1 MPVMSLP
8 FTQTSVVTSA
18 SATYRLAGPLG
29 TVELKAHRADALL
42 NGPPS
47 IEVWVHCRRGP
58 GPASCYCD
66 VLGAMCWTDVLT
78 GRAAEAYRGPVEAES
93 YDDIF
98 ALLEA
103 EYYRSCEQE
112 ARR

>member
-8 FTQTSVVTSA
+8 FTQTSIVTSA
-18 SATYRLAGPLG
+18 TATYSLAGPLG
-29 TVELKAHRADALL
+29 TVELKVRRPDAVLDA
-42 NGPPS
+42 PPF
-47 IEVWVHCRRGP
+47 IEVWVHCRRGA
-58 GPASCYCD
+58 GPATSYCN
-66 VLGAMCWTDVLT
+66 VLDAMCWTDVLT
-78 GRAAEAYRGPVEAES
+78 GRATDAYRAAVEAES
-93 YDDIF
+93 YEQIY